1 MSPTF
6 LLLGPASTPDDART
20 NSHHLAVRAATT
32 SSPCSSQ
39 SCRGSFTVTVAA
51 VTSLRGLTSCHEPGQ
66 LVEGQDAAVRWCS
79 PNIPFARRERRTR
92 PVHAGSS
99 APIRRVAAACVP
111 SARRTSPRPGTTTT
125 PFGRRSPAGREP
137 PASSPRLGAQK
148 GASATSIPRTAVW
161 CTRRF
166 GLRPL
171 RGTRHKKTR
180 PWFPTHSRISWPAAP
195 HPYPHLAAGFPE
207 RGLVAVSPT
216 CGGRPRRADCRHP
229 PRGPNATLCRA
240 HLLRGD
246 RRANDVAMGV
256 GLSFSFLGLCTRRS
270 GQATRAGDSPEDLIG
285 LAGSPATSMRKAAR
299 SLRPER
305 STPAGEDVVI
315 RDTEDQFGIPRR
327 DLDHH
332 PLSRTNEGQVQT
344 GPPAGALTIT
354 ASGPSTCPES

>member
-1 MSPTF
+1 MQLSVVQRVLHCDGRRGDLTSRADE
-6 LLLGPASTPDDART
+6 LRDRAGARGCAVKLAMNPASSSRDKTLRFAGAR
-20 NSHHLAVRAATT
+20 
-32 SSPCSSQ
+32 P
-39 SCRGSFTVTVAA
+39 
-51 VTSLRGLTSCHEPGQ
+51 TSLS
-66 LVEGQDAAVRWCS
+66 QDASAARARWT
-79 PNIPFARRERRTR
+79 P
-92 PVHAGSS
+92 GS

-246 RRANDVAMGV
+246 RRATDVAMALVCRSRFSVCAPGV
-256 GLSFSFLGLCTRRS
+256 RGRQRVR
-270 GQATRAGDSPEDLIG
+270 ATA
-285 LAGSPATSMRKAAR
+285 
-299 SLRPER
+299 
-305 STPAGEDVVI
+305 
-315 RDTEDQFGIPRR
+315 PR
-327 DLDHH
+327 
-332 PLSRTNEGQVQT
+332 T
-344 GPPAGALTIT
+344 
-354 ASGPSTCPES
+354 